1 LRTFGGEAAVAAED
15 DVDDVCRVLETLRP
29 RLVSL
34 LILLVLPLFIIVGKR
49 CVEGLA
55 EADALEEGM
64 LGLWVH
70 RALLVQDL
78 LELVLIGPRPL
89 AMRVALNSGD

>member
-1 LRTFGGEAAVAAED
+1 
-15 DVDDVCRVLETLRP
+15 
-29 RLVSL
+29 
-34 LILLVLPLFIIVGKR
+34 
-49 CVEGLA
+49 
-55 EADALEEGM
+55 M